1 MLKSQYFD
9 ICEDEKN
16 NFENKFGTLKIEY
29 LNVLKNYNYKDMRNM
44 MRKHNVLIVNTIK
57 KVLKHFP
64 EFNEIKHL
72 SLLTGSLARGTNLLY
87 SDIDISI
94 MYENKYREKYLK
106 VEDLLSYMLTDIF
119 SFRGRDRIHGITY
132 YLPKVSNIMQDE
144 IINNKY
150 KLYFDDGK
158 FEYKVRENA
167 YDTMDTIWNASRSV
181 DDLENYLINNQTT
194 FKEWADVYEPLE
206 KNVEYDE
213 FNKKIMSSQLEKI
226 KECNFYAYKNKFIY
240 NLENQQCYELG
251 DTLEIRML
259 KKIYKIKLLDN
270 IYDFMTYLYKL
281 AVYKNLEI
289 DTLNFEKMQ
298 NHKILEKLNV
308 EEKILDDIYY
318 MFCLIT
324 KLQYILNIQ
333 GLDLSKHSTKK
344 IYYDKIRSYS
354 KNIFNDNDLIKEI
367 EEEKNKLYENMAN
380 ILRGLRWEIK

>member
-1 MLKSQYFD
+1 M
-9 ICEDEKN
+9 
-16 NFENKFGTLKIEY
+16 
-29 LNVLKNYNYKDMRNM
+29 
-44 MRKHNVLIVNTIK
+44 
-57 KVLKHFP
+57 KHFP

-298 NHKILEKLNV
+298 NYKILEKLNV

-344 IYYDKIRSYS
+344 ISYDKIRSYS

-367 EEEKNKLYENMAN
+367 EEEKNKLYENMTN

>member
-206 KNVEYDE
+206 KMLNMM
-213 FNKKIMSSQLEKI
+213 NS
-226 KECNFYAYKNKFIY
+226 
-240 NLENQQCYELG
+240 
-251 DTLEIRML
+251 IR
-259 KKIYKIKLLDN
+259 K
-270 IYDFMTYLYKL
+270 
-281 AVYKNLEI
+281 
-289 DTLNFEKMQ
+289 
-298 NHKILEKLNV
+298 
-308 EEKILDDIYY
+308 
-318 MFCLIT
+318 
-324 KLQYILNIQ
+324 
-333 GLDLSKHSTKK
+333 
-344 IYYDKIRSYS
+344 
-354 KNIFNDNDLIKEI
+354 
-367 EEEKNKLYENMAN
+367 
-380 ILRGLRWEIK
+380 